1 MLNVLLDM
9 LVELGGMRQHLRRI
23 ETEAKG
29 ALDSSGLIEAMKENE
44 NRVQLIKAKIV
55 EVSDAAK

>member
-1 MLNVLLDM
+1 MIEILIDM

-44 NRVQLIKAKIV
+44 NRIKIIKERILQCQ
-55 EVSDAAK
+55 SQN